1 MEGQTMLQQEF
12 EERTGMK
19 VTPERYAEIEN
30 FYNMTTQK
38 IDKDVFCKE
47 WMEHGESLL
56 LKDFALVIERLE
68 KQVKEL
74 KEERDKMA
82 DYLLAKAQLSR
93 DIDLDNRAIEMLGHD
108 EVIRRKIDRSYDL
121 FEEDKKYIRCHI

>member
-1 MEGQTMLQQEF
+1 
-12 EERTGMK
+12 
-19 VTPERYAEIEN
+19 
-30 FYNMTTQK
+30 
-38 IDKDVFCKE
+38 
-47 WMEHGESLL
+47 MEHGESLL
-56 LKDFALVIERLE
+56 LKDFASVIERLE

-121 FEEDKKYIRCHI
+121 FEEDKKYIRCHIWTNLGAGVTASPSNK

>member
-1 MEGQTMLQQEF
+1 MLQQEF

-30 FYNMTTQK
+30 FYNMATQK

-56 LKDFALVIERLE
+56 LKDFASVIERLE